1 MNTSLIIAIV
11 WVLVISAIGML
22 PRRFHPYLGLPMLAL
37 LPFILGYIAYDA
49 GPYWALGLLIGAI
62 SIFRYPLRYF
72 GRLLWQR
79 LRGNK

>member
-1 MNTSLIIAIV
+1 MNYSLIAAIV
-11 WVLVISAIGML
+11 WVLIISGIGML

-37 LPFILGYIAYDA
+37 LPFLLAYIAYDA

-72 GRLLWQR
+72 GRLAWR
-79 LRGNK
+79 KLRSRA